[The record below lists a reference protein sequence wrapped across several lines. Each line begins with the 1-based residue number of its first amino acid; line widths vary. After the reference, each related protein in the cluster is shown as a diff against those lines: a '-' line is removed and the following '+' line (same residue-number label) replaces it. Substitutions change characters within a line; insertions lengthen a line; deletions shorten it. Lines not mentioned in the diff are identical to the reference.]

1 MKRVLILAAILT
13 STLSSGQSE
22 PTLKKTTDWIH
33 NFTEQHGGTELSLP
47 SYHGTS
53 IDHITFKGC
62 AATVANET
70 SVTMNNYDGET
81 PKKETKKG
89 IFSVEFSLA
98 DIDPDVKE
106 GNMDTHS
113 YTVMLRTR
121 DDAPLIHY
129 GESLG
134 TAYEMTADT
143 EEAAQRLIKAVH
155 HAVILCGGKP
165 STF

>member
-1 MKRVLILAAILT
+1 MKRLLILAAILA
-13 STLSSGQSE
+13 SVLSFGQSG
-22 PTLKKTTDWIH
+22 PTLKETTDWIH
-33 NFTEQHGGTELSLP
+33 NFTEQHGGYELSLP
-47 SYHGTS
+47 SYSANS
-53 IDHITFKGC
+53 IDHIAFKGC

-70 SVTMNNYDGET
+70 SVTMNNYAGET
-81 PKKETKKG
+81 PKKETKKE
-89 IFSVEFSLA
+89 IFSVQFSLA
-98 DIDPDVKE
+98 DIDPDVEE
-106 GNMDTHS
+106 GNMDAHS

-129 GESLG
+129 GKSLG

-143 EEAAQRLIKAVH
+143 EEGAQRLIRVVH